1 MFTLNWAAYPRLG
14 WEETWLYGYL
24 ARINHSYGHRLFTD
38 RLMQTAGPRRRQK
51 IAKLYEMGL

>member
-1 MFTLNWAAYPRLG
+1 MFTFNWAAYPRLG

-24 ARINHSYGHRLFTD
+24 MRVNQRYGKRTFTD
-38 RLMQTAGPRRRQK
+38 RLMETAGSRRKEK